1 MGLERFKNMPTQAKN
16 LINFKNAICP
26 AMGITGEPCAG
37 LQEGR
42 WDLLHPASIPGEL
55 IPPQLCPG
63 IVCTENRLILGEH
76 CPWKGRTLPHHQVS
90 SLSHGK
96 GLSWR
101 VWFGSC
107 LAGCPPCHCLAM
119 NLPQLFLQ
127 QLDAAFSSSEILKT
141 VSFPKSMER
150 VLGCS
155 SRSDCWGAFPSLAL
169 WM

>member
-1 MGLERFKNMPTQAKN
+1 MPTQAKN
-16 LINFKNAICP
+16 QINFKNAICL
-26 AMGITGEPCAG
+26 AVRITGEPCAG

-42 WDLLHPASIPGEL
+42 WDLLQPASIPGEL

-63 IVCTENRLILGEH
+63 DCVCTENRLIPENTVLGRDELSQTMKS
-76 CPWKGRTLPHHQVS
+76 P

-101 VWFGSC
+101 VWFGSW
-107 LAGCPPCHCLAM
+107 LSGCPPCHCLAM

-127 QLDAAFSSSEILKT
+127 QLDVAFSSPKVLK
-141 VSFPKSMER
+141 SLFFPELVEK

-155 SRSDCWGAFPSLAL
+155 SRCGCWGAFPSLAL